1 MRGASKRTDMCHYCV
16 NGKKSVAQLE
26 RLKQCENDAEAIRSK
41 IEKVFFSIFLFRP
54 SILLVN

>member
-41 IEKVFFSIFLFRP
+41 IEKVFFFYLF
-54 SILLVN
+54 I